1 MHGHIER
8 DALAL
13 FNQMRCQLR
22 LRQLPVIMKM
32 TLWDEKVKFLKTLI
46 EKPGDNIIMN
56 KPPLYRWL
64 SPEKK

>member
-8 DALAL
+8 DALVL

-22 LRQLPVIMKM
+22 LRQLQVIMKM
-32 TLWDEKVKFLKTLI
+32 TLWDEKVKFLKTLT

-56 KPPLYRWL
+56 KLPLYRWL
-64 SPEKK
+64 SPQKK